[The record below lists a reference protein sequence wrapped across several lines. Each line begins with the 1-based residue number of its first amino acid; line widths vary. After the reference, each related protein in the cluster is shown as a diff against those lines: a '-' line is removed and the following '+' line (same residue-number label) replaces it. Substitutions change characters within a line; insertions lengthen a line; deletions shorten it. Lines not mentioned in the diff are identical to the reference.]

1 VASGLPENPVVQQL
15 SLLLG
20 AYGFNYY
27 NAENQARA
35 DDLLIR
41 QQAAGS
47 LSQAVG
53 SLSSLHSEYRLRYLP
68 PPTREQP
75 FPPRDEQQRTADILT
90 LRDRMDRTAGAIQG
104 MEAPGQDKIWRRLRG
119 EREVLT
125 RLLSADYT
133 LISTCDQ
140 VREWAASTTPQ
151 SWRDPNH
158 RAEVESLLREIDGVV
173 QERRQ
178 ILLRL

>member
-1 VASGLPENPVVQQL
+1 
-15 SLLLG
+15 
-20 AYGFNYY
+20 
-27 NAENQARA
+27 
-35 DDLLIR
+35 
-41 QQAAGS
+41 
-47 LSQAVG
+47 
-53 SLSSLHSEYRLRYLP
+53 
-68 PPTREQP
+68 
-75 FPPRDEQQRTADILT
+75 
-90 LRDRMDRTAGAIQG
+90 
-104 MEAPGQDKIWRRLRG
+104 LRG